1 MGSMALIKQ
10 FYHDAKWYAAGGSK
24 TKDISLEVFNQN
36 KSLVQI
42 FNAGDK
48 LNILRAD
55 KIGDEFGIN
64 YLIKGLVKA
73 NGKMIQPG
81 QIFIYEPYEIAE
93 CEFLEETEILV
104 VKTPCVAGDKY
115 ENNKNVLYLFVTE
128 YCP

>member
-1 MGSMALIKQ
+1 MKIENISQMKDGWFIGDFEPSL
-10 FYHDAKWYAAGGSK
+10 HK
-24 TKDISLEVFNQN
+24 TKDFEVAV
-36 KSLVQI
+36 KKY
-42 FNAGDK
+42 AKDEYH
-48 LNILRAD
+48 APHHH
-55 KIGDEFGIN
+55 KIATEIN

-115 ENNKNVLYLFVTE
+115 ENNKND
-128 YCP
+128 